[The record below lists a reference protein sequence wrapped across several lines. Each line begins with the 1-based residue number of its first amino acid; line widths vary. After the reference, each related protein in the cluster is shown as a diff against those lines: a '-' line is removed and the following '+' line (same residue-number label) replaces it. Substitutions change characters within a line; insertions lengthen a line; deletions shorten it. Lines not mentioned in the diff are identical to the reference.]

1 MTATGMV
8 PITVCTNFALEKKRR
23 REMRDEELAGGH
35 GTFVLAIHWGVWP
48 ISRSPSDLPRR
59 VLQIYGPSGQRA
71 DEIIRIRL
79 IHVQVPGIPG
89 WKGTGQPG
97 GPCSSSAT
105 TWLET
110 GTTKLCQRVQARTP
124 LTARWTRPFVG
135 GKGSGYLFE
144 CLGSW
149 IGWNGF
155 GYGFPT

>member
-1 MTATGMV
+1 
-8 PITVCTNFALEKKRR
+8 
-23 REMRDEELAGGH
+23 MRDEELAGGH

-79 IHVQVPGIPG
+79 IHVPGIPG

-124 LTARWTRPFVG
+124 LTGRGVETPICRWEGVG
-135 GKGSGYLFE
+135 VSV
-144 CLGSW
+144 
-149 IGWNGF
+149 
-155 GYGFPT
+155 